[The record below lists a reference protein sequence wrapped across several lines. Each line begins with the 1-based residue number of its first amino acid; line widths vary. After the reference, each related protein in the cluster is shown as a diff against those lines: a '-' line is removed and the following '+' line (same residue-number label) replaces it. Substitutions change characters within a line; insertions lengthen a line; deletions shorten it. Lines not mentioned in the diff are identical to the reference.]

1 MSTAKYMDFTRY
13 SGTEKII
20 TVGLGE
26 SVGTWPTVIWTSGL
40 DPHPGYFL
48 SRSVQLL
55 GHVVR
60 GLLRGRLE
68 ILS

>member
-1 MSTAKYMDFTRY
+1 MYFIRY

-26 SVGTWPTVIWTSGL
+26 SVGTWPTVIGTSGL

-48 SRSVQLL
+48 SCSVQPL
-55 GHVVR
+55 GHVAR